1 MKKFIFFSFLIFTF
15 FSFMNLTSYSSE
27 IEKKS
32 PEEFEKKNLTE
43 LINNLYKSTGV
54 HEFFN
59 PVEGKLDADR
69 KSSMSIFN
77 QTWGRAIM
85 IIIAFCLFYLAIAKN
100 FEPLLL
106 IPIGF
111 GGLLANI
118 PIAEIAGPNGFV
130 GFL

>member
-59 PVEGKLDADR
+59 PVEGKLDVH
-69 KSSMSIFN
+69 F
-77 QTWGRAIM
+77 
-85 IIIAFCLFYLAIAKN
+85 
-100 FEPLLL
+100 
-106 IPIGF
+106 
-111 GGLLANI
+111 
-118 PIAEIAGPNGFV
+118 
-130 GFL
+130 